1 MAIAEMVK
9 GVQDAGTI
17 TVTKHYIGNEQ
28 EHGLVR
34 YLLCV
39 WLY

>member
-1 MAIAEMVK
+1 MVK

-34 YLLCV
+34 YLLASV
-39 WLY
+39 SINLVL